1 MNRVMM
7 KDETFT
13 SIYFKNTT
21 YLYLTVYANVMILC
35 SRRVPQS
42 LENKLLCL

>member
-1 MNRVMM
+1 M

-21 YLYLTVYANVMILC
+21 YLYLTVYANVLD
-35 SRRVPQS
+35 S
-42 LENKLLCL
+42 L